1 MYSKILLFSILLV
14 GYPFAAAS
22 QSVVAGVGARHEAV
36 GSLATAAGV
45 WSLWR
50 NPAGLTI
57 ISRANVGFSN
67 QKLNDGGLI
76 QSAALVAT
84 RLGSFRSCLA
94 IASLGDDIYRESAVS
109 FGLSHLIGIHSIG
122 VRADW
127 FELRIEGER
136 PRRVLGLSFGSRS
149 KVSDQVTLCAAAQN
163 VNLPRWEPGHP
174 LPMRLAAGVLF
185 EATKDCTLS
194 AEIVKETQYEPSL
207 RAGAEYGVRQKV
219 FLRTGYQLQPN
230 TAFAGLGLIAWQL
243 HFDYA
248 LRFSY
253 FLGLAQQLGITWQ
266 IEKRSLK

>member
-1 MYSKILLFSILLV
+1 MYSKILLFSILMA
-14 GYPFAAAS
+14 GYPIAAAS
-22 QSVVAGVGARHEAV
+22 QSVVTGVGARHEAMGNV
-36 GSLATAAGV
+36 ATAAGT

-50 NPAGLTI
+50 NPAGLTS
-57 ISRANVGFSN
+57 ISHANVGFSN

-76 QSAALVAT
+76 QSAALIAAK
-84 RLGSFRSCLA
+84 LGSFRYGVA
-94 IASLGDDIYRESAVS
+94 FASLGDDIYRESAVS
-109 FGLSHLIGIHSIG
+109 AGLSHLIGIHSIG
-122 VRADW
+122 IRGDW

-163 VNLPRWEPGHP
+163 VNLPHWERGHP
-174 LPMRLAAGVLF
+174 LPVRLAVGVLF

-194 AEIVKETQYEPSL
+194 AEIVKETQYNPSL

-248 LRFSY
+248 LRFNY
-253 FLGLAQQLGITWQ
+253 FLGFAQQLGITWQ
-266 IEKRSLK
+266 IEKRSPK